1 MANFNYYVNLII
13 AWKLK
18 FAVCPLTIKK
28 CKFHPLHIRNYKQS

>member
-18 FAVCPLTIKK
+18 FAVCPLTIKSVS
-28 CKFHPLHIRNYKQS
+28 FTPYTS